1 MNAMLVSL
9 VAGLCTLLGAAL
21 AWQIGR
27 PSAGLLHG
35 LLGFAAGMMVIIT
48 CFDLLPESAAGGRP
62 ALLTFVV
69 ALFLFAAA
77 IRFLQPAPALS
88 TGQSSSSAQ
97 AYLRMGW
104 TLVAAIALHDLP
116 EGFAIGA
123 AAGENARTGTVV
135 AFALAAHNVP
145 EGITIAVPFLA
156 AKGRSP
162 LPLLLAGLDALL
174 SPLGTAAAGWVSQST
189 VAGGVVLADAI
200 AAGAMLAV
208 CAVELLPEAFSRRR
222 DAALLGLCSGAALAA
237 LFGLAL

>member
-9 VAGLCTLLGAAL
+9 AAGMCTLLGAAL
-21 AWQIGR
+21 AWQIGH
-27 PSAGLLHG
+27 PGEGLLHG

-48 CFDLLPESAAGGRP
+48 FIDLLPESASGGRP
-62 ALLTFVV
+62 ALLTFLV
-69 ALFLFAAA
+69 ALFLFAVA
-77 IRFLQPAPALS
+77 IRLLQPVPALS
-88 TGQSSSSAQ
+88 ASQSSGSAQ

-123 AAGENARTGTVV
+123 ATGENVRTGTAV
-135 AFALAAHNVP
+135 ALALAAHNVP

-156 AKGRSP
+156 AKGRNP

-174 SPLGTAAAGWVSQST
+174 SPLGTAAAGWVSQSAVT
-189 VAGGVVLADAI
+189 GGVVLADAI

-208 CAVELLPEAFSRRR
+208 CAVELLPEAFSQRRR
-222 DAALLGLCSGAALAA
+222 AALLGCCCGAVLAA
-237 LFGLAL
+237 IFGLAL